1 MLLGELA
8 GLSGGKVDLNT
19 AESRK
24 MQEDFES
31 SMKRLEDMANNLQ
44 SITADLFKDEL

>member
-8 GLSGGKVDLNT
+8 GLNGANVDLN
-19 AESRK
+19 SPDSKK

-31 SMKRLEDMANNLQ
+31 TMKRLENMASNLQ